1 MPATAF
7 DTLQATETLTA
18 AGVQDVH
25 ARAIVL
31 MMRDA
36 VTEGVASKADVS
48 DAKANIRTE
57 IADVKAELKTEIADV
72 KAELKTGI
80 ARIVARI
87 EAAVNRVVLA
97 FVAVGG
103 LVVAAAG
110 LILAVG

>member
-18 AGVQDVH
+18 AGVQDAH

-48 DAKANIRTE
+48 DAIKYNLISTPYSAGVGNHINKHVFRCMMQLT
-57 IADVKAELKTEIADV
+57 VR
-72 KAELKTGI
+72 GI
-80 ARIVARI
+80 IKIDKMLFCAC
-87 EAAVNRVVLA
+87 
-97 FVAVGG
+97 
-103 LVVAAAG
+103 AG
-110 LILAVG
+110 KEML

>member
-7 DTLQATETLTA
+7 DTLHAAETLTA
-18 AGVQDVH
+18 AGVQDAH

-48 DAKANIRTE
+48 DAKA
-57 IADVKAELKTEIADV
+57 ELKTEIT
-72 KAELKTGI
+72 ELRTEI
-80 ARIVARI
+80 ARIEVRI
-87 EAAVNRVVLA
+87 EAAVNRVLLA
-97 FVAVGG
+97 VVAVGG

-110 LILAVG
+110 LILAIG